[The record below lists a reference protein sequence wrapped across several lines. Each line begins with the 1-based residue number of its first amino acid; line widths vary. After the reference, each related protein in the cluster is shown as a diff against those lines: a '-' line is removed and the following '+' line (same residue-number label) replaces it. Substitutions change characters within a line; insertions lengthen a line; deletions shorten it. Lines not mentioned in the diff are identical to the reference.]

1 MVPKKKPVILT
12 YSQKHELCVYAN
24 NNRSLTRKQYIDWVE
39 QKWGNSSGLSILKVQ
54 KPNQST
60 ELHFEVDHFKSLEL
74 HFEADHF
81 KSQNS
86 ISRRTTLR
94 VRNSFRGGLYDIS
107 KVWKSFIGGLL
118 SERSG
123 PNYFKG
129 ADYDISKSRTPLE
142 ADYDISKTFHFED
155 WTLFEDLV
163 TIFEDYFEGPDEAQ
177 TPFKDPGRRNTV
189 YLLKV
194 CGWIPRRNF
203 EGLGLPEMLQ
213 NFEGLRLLDEDFED
227 LRTEVTNPEQKR
239 YRSVMCLKLE
249 LALKEFMLR
258 YQHQTI
264 LSDAILIEKAKL
276 LASELGV
283 PEDTLQF
290 SSGWLQGFK
299 KRNGIRQEKLHGKA
313 ASSDQ
318 TAIDEAL
325 PLLHSKCTRTRSNTS
340 HKMYFQMKKNERLS
354 IALCA
359 NADGLHKLDPLIIG
373 KFAKPRCFK
382 NVNINNL
389 PMKYQNNNKAWM
401 IITLFQEWLQEFDYQ
416 VAQKHRGWNNVMAE
430 TIYNCWHHT
439 KILPIDTNV
448 DPDFPLDDCNVSD
461 ELTNALNALN
471 FLDIMELEEYL
482 TISEENIVSE
492 THDNDEIIAEIVNNF
507 KKKSN
512 ENNTDNDLDEVD
524 DSIEE
529 KVISFNIA
537 LKSLKKVNTFLLQQE
552 NVYEELKLMNLLE
565 KFVKKKQK
573 NSMQQT
579 TINQKS
585 TEEIHQI
592 LVDAHLNSDQDHLE
606 FYYNNE
612 EEIIIEEKEELN
624 INKILNLDA
633 FVVDIP
639 MDENEKHDIECDPA
653 AEANKIVNTM

>member
-1 MVPKKKPVILT
+1 MKFFSAAHRHVL
-12 YSQKHELCVYAN
+12 
-24 NNRSLTRKQYIDWVE
+24 RS
-39 QKWGNSSGLSILKVQ
+39 
-54 KPNQST
+54 
-60 ELHFEVDHFKSLEL
+60 
-74 HFEADHF
+74 A
-81 KSQNS
+81 QN
-86 ISRRTTLR
+86 
-94 VRNSFRGGLYDIS
+94 
-107 KVWKSFIGGLL
+107 
-118 SERSG
+118 
-123 PNYFKG
+123 
-129 ADYDISKSRTPLE
+129 
-142 ADYDISKTFHFED
+142 
-155 WTLFEDLV
+155 
-163 TIFEDYFEGPDEAQ
+163 
-177 TPFKDPGRRNTV
+177 
-189 YLLKV
+189 
-194 CGWIPRRNF
+194 WIPQNCTNPQTKIF
-203 EGLGLPEMLQ
+203 PDVLQ
-213 NFEGLRLLDEDFED
+213 TKNKRLS
-227 LRTEVTNPEQKR
+227 TEVTNPEQKR

-537 LKSLKKVNTFLLQQE
+537 LKSLKKCMFIPGPKRVRLERVDCMYKLSAYYHANAKK
-552 NVYEELKLMNLLE
+552 ELP
-565 KFVKKKQK
+565 
-573 NSMQQT
+573 
-579 TINQKS
+579 
-585 TEEIHQI
+585 
-592 LVDAHLNSDQDHLE
+592 
-606 FYYNNE
+606 YYDS
-612 EEIIIEEKEELN
+612 IDSIEEGAQDN
-624 INKILNLDA
+624 NR
-633 FVVDIP
+633 VDIP